1 MVESTIRR
9 DFVFWLVSWVGKL
22 GFLRQS
28 HTERVLFLAMI
39 QPTFIDQLLNK
50 YMFAQDHWVLA

>member
-1 MVESTIRR
+1 MVESMIRQ

-22 GFLRQS
+22 GFLHQS

-50 YMFAQDHWVLA
+50 LYKFAQDHWVL

>member
-1 MVESTIRR
+1 MHDQARFCFLIGFLS
-9 DFVFWLVSWVGKL
+9 GQA

-28 HTERVLFLAMI
+28 HTERVLFLAKI